1 VRQHAIDILLA
12 RGVPAKDY
20 LGEIKAIFE
29 WVQQAVRYTKD
40 PLDVE
45 LLHTPRRMIE
55 LRAGDCDDMTILL
68 GSMLE
73 SIGHQVRLVLA
84 GPDAARPDRFSHIYL
99 EVQHQGRWIPL
110 DPTMPH
116 PMGWAP
122 RTGIKRAQAAPA
134 RAAAAR
140 EASAL
145 AHDRAAALYD
155 RLALGGY
162 GDAGEHRRLADWH
175 RRAAE
180 ADRS

>member
-1 VRQHAIDILLA
+1 MSGDSFRDEVPPAGRARQRGASAADRAAQTATRMRELSDDRQLGGHLA
-12 RGVPAKDY
+12 AP
-20 LGEIKAIFE
+20 
-29 WVQQAVRYTKD
+29 
-40 PLDVE
+40 
-45 LLHTPRRMIE
+45 
-55 LRAGDCDDMTILL
+55 
-68 GSMLE
+68 
-73 SIGHQVRLVLA
+73 
-84 GPDAARPDRFSHIYL
+84 AARQAMLAKQRLAVAS
-99 EVQHQGRWIPL
+99 E
-110 DPTMPH
+110 
-116 PMGWAP
+116 
-122 RTGIKRAQAAPA
+122 RARAAAA